1 MKLGGDER
9 LDLCQQ
15 SVYAPFFLRA
25 DENFVEI
32 QHLFAGE
39 DRAFPGA
46 FLKGVI
52 LRVFRIDAVGLAGL
66 AIGVHLRI

>member
-32 QHLFAGE
+32 QHLFAGGIE
-39 DRAFPGA
+39 LFPEL
-46 FLKGVI
+46 FS
-52 LRVFRIDAVGLAGL
+52 RV
-66 AIGVHLRI
+66 